1 MQTVDLIRFSL
12 RSITAYPAR
21 SGLTAL
27 GILIGI
33 TAVVLLTSIGEG
45 IHGFVL
51 SEFTQFGTN
60 LVAVTPGKRE
70 TFGISGATISN
81 VRPLSL
87 NDADALKGLD
97 HIIALVPVVQ
107 GNARIESGKKS
118 RRTTILGV
126 GSKVPEVWKM
136 AVAHGTF
143 LPDDDQRMARPYA
156 VLGSTL
162 RTELFGNENP
172 LGQRIRVGEDRYR
185 VVGVMQ
191 SKGQMLGFD
200 MDDTVYIPVGRAME
214 LFDRESVMEIDLL
227 YEAEI
232 SAEHAARSIKRLLKS
247 RHGSEDF
254 TLITQQQMLEIL
266 DSVLDILTLAIGA
279 LGGISLLVGSVGI
292 LTIMTL
298 SVSERVSEIG
308 LFRAIGAE
316 RKHILGMFLGEAIAL
331 SAVGGVCGV
340 AFGILLVQLIAW
352 LLPALPVRLA
362 WHYLLFAFMLSVL
375 IGMIAGVT
383 PALRAARLDPLE
395 ALRTE

>member
-1 MQTVDLIRFSL
+1 MRTADLIRFSL
-12 RSITAYPAR
+12 RSVTAYPAR
-21 SGLTAL
+21 SGLTIL

-45 IHGFVL
+45 IHRFVL

-70 TFGISGATISN
+70 TFGVSGATISN

-87 NDADALKGLD
+87 NDADALGKLD
-97 HIIALVPVVQ
+97 HIVALVPVVQ
-107 GNARIESGKKS
+107 GNARIESGNKN

-136 AVAHGTF
+136 DVATGSF

-162 RTELFGNENP
+162 RSELFGDENP
-172 LGQRIRVGEDRYR
+172 LGRRIRVGEDRYR
-185 VVGVMQ
+185 VIGVMQ
-191 SKGQMLGFD
+191 GKGQMLGFD
-200 MDDTVYIPVGRAME
+200 LDDTIYIPVGRAME

-232 SAEHAARSIKRLLKS
+232 SAEHAARSVKRLLKS

-298 SVSERVSEIG
+298 SVSERISEIG

-316 RKHILGMFLGEAIAL
+316 RKDILGMFLAEAIAL
-331 SAVGGVCGV
+331 STVGGVCG
-340 AFGILLVQLIAW
+340 AALGILLVQLITW

-362 WHYLLFAFMLSVL
+362 WHYLLSAFFLSVL
-375 IGMIAGVT
+375 IGLIAGVM
-383 PALRAARLDPLE
+383 PALRAARLDPLD